1 MASAA
6 QKSGLKKDPTGTK
19 NKKSDFP
26 TNEERE
32 NIAIDSML
40 STADEWISEYREH
53 IVILPRSN
61 RAVKIRSLDPG
72 EQLNIYDDPFKAI
85 IAQAGIDPDDE
96 EARQHLRENL
106 TREQNLVM
114 IESNLANC
122 RRIIVRAV
130 LSLPLRMKPQD
141 MCEPGEMSV
150 WLFSDQDVLYLH
162 QEVSRLSGW
171 TAAATAFQ
179 DVKDD
184 AETRESED

>member
-106 TREQNLVM
+106 TREEIL
-114 IESNLANC
+114 
-122 RRIIVRAV
+122 
-130 LSLPLRMKPQD
+130 
-141 MCEPGEMSV
+141 
-150 WLFSDQDVLYLH
+150 
-162 QEVSRLSGW
+162 
-171 TAAATAFQ
+171 
-179 DVKDD
+179 
-184 AETRESED
+184 